1 MLEALFILC
10 FILEGGVK
18 KANNISGAKSELLS
32 CTSGSA
38 INQALQHLLY
48 CKFNLK
54 IKSAITSSSPTVT
67 PPPME
72 QTRKLN
78 HLSNYY
84 HINMYCN
91 QGRERSS
98 NYFVD
103 PA

>member
-48 CKFNLK
+48 CRVQFKDQISYYL
-54 IKSAITSSSPTVT
+54 
-67 PPPME
+67 
-72 QTRKLN
+72 L
-78 HLSNYY
+78 LS
-84 HINMYCN
+84 YCH
-91 QGRERSS
+91 SS
-98 NYFVD
+98 NGKD
-103 PA
+103 KKTKSSE